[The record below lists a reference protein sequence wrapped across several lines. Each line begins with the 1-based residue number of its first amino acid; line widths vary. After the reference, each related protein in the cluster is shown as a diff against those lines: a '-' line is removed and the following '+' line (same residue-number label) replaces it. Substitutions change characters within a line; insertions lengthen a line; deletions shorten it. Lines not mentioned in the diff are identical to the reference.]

1 MKKTVIRYFVDFT
14 DKQEQWLNDMAAR
27 GYRLVGCGKL
37 TYEFEHCA
45 PAEYQ
50 YRVEFIGE
58 KSYARHTDYR
68 RFLEGLGYR
77 VFAKN
82 VNLNWSVGKVRL
94 RPWADGA
101 GKAATSPGAYNKE
114 LLIVEKKNDGK
125 PFDLHTDT
133 QDLTVHFKTVR
144 NSYLYIAVIGI
155 VFAMLFTASI
165 FTTFDLTWGFLPA
178 WSGSAVFAIV
188 GIVGLFFGTKYA
200 LIAKRYREISKT
212 NE

>member
-1 MKKTVIRYFVDFT
+1 M
-14 DKQEQWLNDMAAR
+14 
-27 GYRLVGCGKL
+27 
-37 TYEFEHCA
+37 
-45 PAEYQ
+45 
-50 YRVEFIGE
+50 
-58 KSYARHTDYR
+58 
-68 RFLEGLGYR
+68 
-77 VFAKN
+77 
-82 VNLNWSVGKVRL
+82 RL
-94 RPWADGA
+94 RPWAEGV

-133 QDLTVHFKTVR
+133 RDLTVHFKTVR
-144 NSYLYIAVIGI
+144 NSYLYVAVIGI

-178 WSGSAVFAIV
+178 WSASAVFAVV